1 MLELYAFA
9 TSNAQRV
16 LIMLEECG
24 LPYRLHRVD
33 LTKGEQRKP
42 EFLAL
47 NPLGA
52 IPVLRDPDAP
62 GGALTLSQSGAIMLW
77 LAEKTGRFL
86 PAAGEP
92 RAMALQWFAF
102 AISDCMA
109 ATGSIFFSTTLLPDK
124 SDANLAWHEARLTNY
139 FAATDARLAGREWL
153 AGEVSIADFALL
165 PIALV
170 RRSLIDRHGAMPNL
184 TAWMERLAARPGVA
198 RALATEL

>member
-1 MLELYAFA
+1 MLEVYAYE

-33 LTKGEQRKP
+33 LSKGEQRRP
-42 EFLAL
+42 EFLAV

-62 GGALTLSQSGAIMLW
+62 GGPLTLSQSGAIMLW

-86 PAAGEP
+86 PAGGEP

-109 ATGSIFFSTTLLPDK
+109 ATGSMFFASVLLPDK
-124 SDANLAWHEARLTNY
+124 SEANLAWHEARLTSY
-139 FAATDARLAGREWL
+139 FAATDARLAQREWL
-153 AGEVSIADFALL
+153 AGELSIADFALL

-170 RRSLIDRHGAMPNL
+170 RRALIDRHGGLRNI
-184 TAWMERLAARPGVA
+184 TAWMERLAARDGVA
-198 RALATEL
+198 RALARQP